1 MLCTHL
7 TLTEN
12 CAFYFDII
20 LALLLIPLF
29 ENLEEV
35 DRRVDR
41 DSFLKI
47 EQVITESWLTFPSL

>member
-1 MLCTHL
+1 M
-7 TLTEN
+7 
-12 CAFYFDII
+12 IV
-20 LALLLIPLF
+20 ALLLIPLF